1 MRKVRESRR
10 SVLIRAFT
18 DRWAAGR
25 AGSGGARP
33 AVGVR
38 GAPAIPSRAPSS
50 TPLLPARP
58 ISHSRRQHHP
68 TFDIARRAPSS
79 TPNAPP
85 PPATS
90 QHLSESAIETVSQV
104 WESWPTR
111 SQCSPL
117 PLRREGSR
125 GHPNICPIRLGVLA
139 HSIATCT
146 ASLALFSFPW
156 PTLCQAIRILRG
168 LNNILSLR
176 KHRQW
181 SVIGK
186 QLMANFRPPLRVC
199 LRASARTCP

>member
-1 MRKVRESRR
+1 M
-10 SVLIRAFT
+10 LIRAFT
-18 DRWAAGR
+18 DRWADGR
-25 AGSGGARP
+25 AGSGGERP

-58 ISHSRRQHHP
+58 ISHLVYRAASTILHLTSHGAHP
-68 TFDIARRAPSS
+68 HPL
-79 TPNAPP
+79 PMPP